1 MALAL
6 IGVERAEIVLG
17 HKKVQEKAIGPDVLD
32 ENSLLKSANFI
43 QYSFQTLLAQISVT
57 VLGVVLT
64 VLSARFLGPEGKGIL
79 SVLILLPV
87 LAVTFGRLGIGNSII
102 YHAPRISHP
111 HLISNGFLLISV
123 IGALVSVLALAF
135 VLLLRNS
142 LFKNISPSWLILMCV
157 MIIFFFLY
165 DFIANL
171 FIALYKINLR
181 NRMAMLFPAAN
192 IVLFII
198 FVIVMKGKVKGAIG
212 AWSLAVIFSVI
223 VSWRWLTRKTVWR
236 GGRFDFAFMKQLL
249 RFGVKS
255 HIGTLL
261 ELLNYRAD
269 YLLVNLYAGPFSV
282 GLYSCSVNMA
292 ETAWKLP
299 EAAAIVLL
307 PNVAR
312 MPLPQAQVLTQKI
325 CRMVLFLVFV
335 FCIFLVIFRKTI
347 ILILFGKAFLPS
359 AEPLLI
365 LLPGFIAFALWKILA
380 YGLLAQGYPQKYSL
394 TSGLAFITMIILDF
408 LFIPQK
414 GIAGAAWASTIAY
427 FFATI
432 VVIGIYARMTK
443 THLKALFI
451 PQKSDFGAL
460 IGYFL
465 ERARFPRI
473 NKKKIGRQ
481 SI

>member
-1 MALAL
+1 M
-6 IGVERAEIVLG
+6 E
-17 HKKVQEKAIGPDVLD
+17 EKPLESEVRD
-32 ENSLLKSANFI
+32 ESSLLTGTNFL
-43 QYSFQTLLAQISVT
+43 QYSFQTLLVQISVT
-57 VLGVVLT
+57 VLGVILT
-64 VLSARFLGPEGKGIL
+64 VLSARFLGPEGKGVL
-79 SVLILLPV
+79 SLLILLPV

-123 IGALVSVLALAF
+123 IGALVSLLSLSF

-142 LFKNISPSWLILMCV
+142 LFKNIPPSWLILMCV

-165 DFIANL
+165 DFIATL
-171 FIALYKINLR
+171 FIALYHINLR
-181 NRMAMLFPAAN
+181 NRIVMLFPAAN

-198 FVIVMKGKVKGAIG
+198 FVIVLKGKVKGAIG
-212 AWSLAVIFSVI
+212 AWSLAVIFSLI
-223 VSWRWLTRKTVWR
+223 VSWRWLTRKAVWR
-236 GGRFDFAFMKQLL
+236 DGKFDFALMKRLL

-325 CRMVLFLVFV
+325 CRMVLFVVFV
-335 FCIFLVIFRKTI
+335 FCIFLVIFRKMI

-394 TSGLAFITMIILDF
+394 TSALAFFSMIILDF
-408 LFIPQK
+408 LLIPQK

-432 VVIGIYARMTK
+432 VVIGIYSRMTK
-443 THLKALFI
+443 TNLKALFI
-451 PQKSDFGAL
+451 PHKSDFAAL

-465 ERARFPRI
+465 ERARFLRI
-473 NKKKIGRQ
+473 NKGKIGRQ

>member
-1 MALAL
+1 
-6 IGVERAEIVLG
+6 VTEIILG
-17 HKKVQEKAIGPDVLD
+17 HNKMQVTALGNDVLD
-32 ENSLLKSANFI
+32 ENSLLKRANFI
-43 QYSFQTLLAQISVT
+43 QYSFRTFLVQIIVT
-57 VLGVVLT
+57 ALGVVIT

-79 SVLILLPV
+79 SLLILLPV

-102 YHAPRISHP
+102 YHAPRVSHP
-111 HLISNGFLLISV
+111 HLIFNGFLLISV
-123 IGALVSVLALAF
+123 IGACVSLLALPF
-135 VLLLRNS
+135 VLWLRNS
-142 LFKNISPSWLILMCV
+142 LFKNVPFPWLILMCG
-157 MIIFFFLY
+157 MIVFFFLY
-165 DFIANL
+165 DFMASL
-171 FIALYKINLR
+171 FIALYHINLR
-181 NRMAMLFPAAN
+181 NRMVMLFPAAN

-212 AWSLAVIFSVI
+212 AWSIAIIFSVI
-223 VSWRWLTRKTVWR
+223 VSWRWLIKKDVWR
-236 GGRFDFAFMKQLL
+236 YGKIDFSLMKQLL
-249 RFGVKS
+249 RFGIKS
-255 HIGTLL
+255 HLGTLL

-269 YLLVNLYAGPFSV
+269 YLLVNLYAGSGSV

-312 MPLPQAQVLTQKI
+312 MPLPQAHELTQRI

-335 FCIFLVIFRKTI
+335 FCVFLVIFRKTI

-359 AEPLLI
+359 AEPLLV

-394 TSGLAFITMIILDF
+394 TSGLAFFIMIILDF
-408 LFIPQK
+408 VFIPQK

-427 FFATI
+427 LFATI
-432 VVIGIYARMTK
+432 VVIGIYIRMTK
-443 THLKALFI
+443 THLRGLLI
-451 PQKSDFGAL
+451 PQKSDFGVL
-460 IGYFL
+460 LGYFL
-465 ERARFPRI
+465 ERARFLRI
-473 NKKKIGRQ
+473 NKKNIGRQ

>member
-1 MALAL
+1 MT
-6 IGVERAEIVLG
+6 GIVLG
-17 HKKVQEKAIGPDVLD
+17 HEEIEEKTQGSEVQD
-32 ENSLLKSANFI
+32 ETSLLKSIGFI
-43 QYSFQTLLAQISVT
+43 QYSFQTFLVQISVT

-64 VLSARFLGPEGKGIL
+64 VFSARLLGPEGKGIL
-79 SVLILLPV
+79 SLLILLPV

-102 YHAPRISHP
+102 YHAPRVSHP
-111 HLISNGFLLISV
+111 RLIFNGFLLILF
-123 IGALVSVLALAF
+123 IGAIVSLLTLPVVLW
-135 VLLLRNS
+135 LRNS
-142 LFKNISPSWLILMCV
+142 LFKNIPLSWLILMCG
-157 MIIFFFLY
+157 MIVFFFLY
-165 DFIANL
+165 DFMTSL
-171 FIALYKINLR
+171 FIALYHINLR
-181 NRMAMLFPAAN
+181 NRMVILFPAAN
-192 IVLFII
+192 IVLFVI

-212 AWSLAVIFSVI
+212 AWSLAVIFSLI
-223 VSWRWLTRKTVWR
+223 VSWRWLVKKAVWR
-236 GGRFDFAFMKQLL
+236 EGKIDFALMKQLL
-249 RFGVKS
+249 RFGIKS
-255 HIGTLL
+255 HLGTLL
-261 ELLNYRAD
+261 EILNYRAD

-299 EAAAIVLL
+299 EAASIVLL
-307 PNVAR
+307 PNAAR
-312 MPLPQAQVLTQKI
+312 MPLPQAQALTQKI

-335 FCIFLVIFRKTI
+335 FCIFVVIFRKTI

-365 LLPGFIAFALWKILA
+365 LLPGFIAFAVWKILA

-394 TSGLAFITMIILDF
+394 TSGLAFFTMIILDF

-432 VVIGIYARMTK
+432 VVIAIYSRMTK

-460 IGYFL
+460 IGYLL
-465 ERARFPRI
+465 ERARFLRI
-473 NKKKIGRQ
+473 KNKKIGRQ